1 LDDWQQAYGIAPS
14 VSSRLHQA
22 HMTLTLKNCRAKVL
36 LSTKSKCVAASI
48 SAALVPDLSH
58 LPKGDES
65 DKTEICI
72 DGSDILFDTKTDD
85 IATLRASINSY
96 LRLADTSYRCLV

>member
-1 LDDWQQAYGIAPS
+1 LDDWQQAYGIALS

-22 HMTLTLKNCRAKVL
+22 RMTLTLKNCRARVR
-36 LSTKSKCVAASI
+36 LSTKSKRIAASI
-48 SAALVPDLSH
+48 SAALAPDLSR

-65 DKTEICI
+65 DSTEICL
-72 DGSDILFDTKTDD
+72 DGYDVLFNTKTDD

-96 LRLADTSYRCLV
+96 LRLADTSYRCLM